1 MRSFAIVNA
10 AIFGFASATNS
21 TAPPSFDAFIQIHGR
36 TYEKG
41 SQEYKLRKE
50 LYETRADAVR
60 AHNKKSNRRWTAG
73 VNKLSD
79 QTEDELLNLRGWD
92 GSVRPGHSSS
102 HAAHVRKAFLQKTE
116 ENFAEELPDEKSWLN
131 LETAQ
136 HIRNQGGCGS
146 CWAISSSTV
155 LEAHSEIHGK
165 RRSFSAQEIVS
176 CTPNP
181 RECGGSGK
189 CGGATA
195 ELAMDYVLKHGVAEE
210 FQVPYTGEDG
220 TCGAKEEN
228 PVLLMDQM
236 LGGSTSNAGA
246 AFGMTGWEML
256 PKNQLEPLMRALVE
270 RGPVAVSVAAT
281 EWNSYESGIFDGCG
295 KDAVIDHA
303 VTMMAYGK
311 DASSNTKYW
320 TIQNSWGNDW
330 GENGH
335 IRLLRHDSSDAYC
348 GTDDKPEVG
357 TACKGETDPVP
368 VCGMCGVLFDSVVPH
383 FS

>member
-1 MRSFAIVNA
+1 MRTFAVA
-10 AIFGFASATNS
+10 AILGVTGSATATNS
-21 TAPPSFDAFIQIHGR
+21 TPPCFESFIEVHGR

-41 SQEYKLRKE
+41 SQEYKQRQE
-50 LYETRADAVR
+50 LYESRVLAVR
-60 AHNKKSNRRWTAG
+60 AHNAKSHRRWTAG

-79 QTEDELLNLRGWD
+79 QTEDELLSLRGWD
-92 GSVRPGHSSS
+92 GSVRPGHTAS
-102 HAAHVRKAFLQKTE
+102 HVAHVRKAFLQKAME
-116 ENFAEELPDEKSWLN
+116 ESSDDLPEEKSWLT
-131 LETAQ
+131 LDTAQ
-136 HIRNQGGCGS
+136 HIKNQGGCGS
-146 CWAISSSTV
+146 CWAISAATV
-155 LEAHSEIHGK
+155 LEAHSEIAGK

-195 ELAMDYVLKHGVAEE
+195 ELAMDYVLKKGVAEE
-210 FQVPYTGEDG
+210 FQVPYVGEDG
-220 TCGAKEEN
+220 TCGAKDAN

-236 LGGSTSNAGA
+236 LGNANSNAGT

-256 PKNQLEPLMRALVE
+256 PKNQQEPLMRALVE

-311 DASSNTKYW
+311 DPTTSTKFW
-320 TIQNSWGNDW
+320 NIQNSWGSDW
-330 GENGH
+330 GETGH
-335 IRLLRHDSSDAYC
+335 IRLLRHDDSSAFC
-348 GTDDKPEVG
+348 GTDNQPEVG